1 MITVRRRGLDFKD
14 VQLVTREDMAA
25 VGEYIRQRIMERTAR
40 GVDAQGQPFESYSQ
54 GYAKTKQDSLG
65 MAGTVN
71 LMVSGEMLRAMTVD
85 VASDAK
91 SVSVRFA
98 R

>member
-14 VQLVTREDMAA
+14 VHLTTREDMAA

-40 GVDAQGQPFESYSQ
+40 GVDAQGQPFAPYTP
-54 GYAKTKQDSLG
+54 GYVETKQDALG
-65 MAGTVN
+65 TAGTVN

-85 VASDAK
+85 VAADAK
-91 SVSVRFA
+91 SVTVRFA